1 MSNLSPLDAANIR
14 DTLRCVRDW
23 PHVATLWDSGDGVAV
38 FELTQRDGLIVPE
51 VIAALGAT
59 HGLVADGFN
68 ALVFTSSDPRL
79 LAFGAAGPFRHTIQT
94 GDTAPSLAFLL
105 DGQATLHAL
114 RLAPF
119 PFVVAVHGLAFS
131 GACEVALFANGL
143 VAEEAAPIALKEV
156 WVGLIP
162 GWGGSC
168 QLMLRQQNAGI
179 DPFTSACIALGY
191 CARGHIAQGIEE
203 GRRTNLFRPHDCTVT
218 ERAELFPAA
227 KRMARSLVGTTK
239 PIEALVHLPP
249 STAVS
254 NLEDHVSQ
262 LNEELQFA
270 PAEAEAMQT
279 LLDLL
284 KAHADSTLPETH
296 YMAHEAHAF
305 VPLLK
310 PSLGP
315 RFAHLAAT
323 GQRPPRE

>member
-1 MSNLSPLDAANIR
+1 MPNLAPLDAANAR
-14 DTLRCVRDW
+14 STSRCIRDW
-23 PHVATLWDSGDGVAV
+23 PDAATLWDSGDGVAV
-38 FELTQRDGLIVPE
+38 FELTQRDGLITPE
-51 VIAALGAT
+51 VIAALGAA
-59 HGLVADGFN
+59 HRLVANEFD
-68 ALVFTSSDPRL
+68 ALVFTSSNPRL

-162 GWGGSC
+162 GWGGNC
-168 QLMLRQQNAGI
+168 QLMLRQQYAGA
-179 DPFTSACIALGY
+179 DPFTSACTALSF
-191 CARGHIAQGIEE
+191 CARGHIAQGLDE
-203 GRRTNLFRPHDCTVT
+203 GRRTSLFRVHDSTVT
-218 ERAELFPAA
+218 NRSELFPTA
-227 KRMARSLVGTTK
+227 KRLARSLIGSPK
-239 PIEALVHLPP
+239 PTEAMIHLPP
-249 STAVS
+249 STALPR
-254 NLEDHVSQ
+254 LEAHVDQ
-262 LNEELQFA
+262 LHGELLFA
-270 PAEAEAMQT
+270 PVEAEAMQT

-284 KAHADSTLPETH
+284 KTHAGSTLPETR

-305 VPLLK
+305 LPLLK

-315 RFAHLAAT
+315 RFMHLAAT
-323 GQRPPRE
+323 GQRPPRD